1 MKSKYPK
8 MNLKYAEAEEINELS
23 ELYIKIYDLKD
34 TDIYMFVRFY
44 FYLVN
49 YRVENLSNKDL
60 PICSEKIWPYLNR
73 SKTALKELVYNNDDS
88 EYKEVRKYICNVFEK
103 ENCRYLKKINS
114 EYFELLDKVA
124 KSKAIQIE
132 YETNKEFNNLES
144 EYGLELNNV
153 WMTLELIRF
162 RVYSVNV
169 LRVLKNEETKEKRN
183 FLLGI
188 FLGAVGML
196 VSIVFG
202 VIPFL
207 K

>member
-114 EYFELLDKVA
+114 
-124 KSKAIQIE
+124 
-132 YETNKEFNNLES
+132 
-144 EYGLELNNV
+144 
-153 WMTLELIRF
+153 
-162 RVYSVNV
+162 
-169 LRVLKNEETKEKRN
+169 
-183 FLLGI
+183 
-188 FLGAVGML
+188 
-196 VSIVFG
+196 
-202 VIPFL
+202 
-207 K
+207 